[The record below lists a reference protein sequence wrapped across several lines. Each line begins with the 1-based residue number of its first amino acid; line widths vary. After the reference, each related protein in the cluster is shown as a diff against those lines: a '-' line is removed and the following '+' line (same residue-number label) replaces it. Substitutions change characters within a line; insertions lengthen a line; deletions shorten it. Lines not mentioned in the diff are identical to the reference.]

1 MLRLLIGLLLMS
13 FISLQSA
20 SWQEPL
26 RVSIEFVDLPKKII
40 RFPAHDL
47 QVGEFGFVVTKL
59 SDYEIVNSEVVII
72 AVENGVAT
80 AKFKAFESMK
90 QSHLP
95 TPRMV
100 ARKGDLVYFRQFNN
114 QAFLIAPNDEI
125 YEQIRATNTDINF
138 ISSDLLVTFLN
149 GFDPKIANLRKACNV
164 YSVGVIYIVTTNTLN
179 ILSCES
185 FEILEKRELDTSRVT
200 KTSTPFF
207 SRVEGIDAGTLGK
220 LFSGSQSK
228 NYFAYYDALVKKEK
242 RKEVRIKKQEERID
256 SREIKREIKQEAI
269 KEPKKANQG
278 AENAPTSKE
287 SNAFK
292 EAPKLSPK
300 EERRLSKEE
309 KKKAKAEQRAR
320 EFEQRAKEQQERDK
334 KELEER
340 RKALEMDRGDKKEE
354 RIQPKENEREI
365 KQEAIKEPSDGN
377 NATPKDTE
385 NTPILKESA
394 IKKEAPKPNS
404 KEEKRRLK
412 EERKKAKAEQ
422 RAREFE
428 QRAKEQQER
437 DKKELEERRK
447 ALEMDR
453 GDKKEERIQPKENER
468 EIKQEA
474 IKEPS
479 DGNNATP
486 KDTENTPILK
496 ESAIKKEAPKPNSK
510 EEKRRLKEERKKAK
524 AEQRAREFE
533 QRAREHQERDEKEL
547 EERRKALEM
556 NKK

>member
-1 MLRLLIGLLLMS
+1 MLRLLIGLFLMS

-80 AKFKAFESMK
+80 AKFRAFESMK
-90 QSHLP
+90 QTHLP

-185 FEILEKRELDTSRVT
+185 FEILEKRELDTSGVT

-207 SRVEGIDAGTLGK
+207 SRVEGIDTGTLGK
-220 LFSGSQSK
+220 LFSGNQSK
-228 NYFAYYDALVKKEK
+228 NYFAYYDTLVKKEK
-242 RKEVRIKKQEERID
+242 RKEVRIKKQEGRID
-256 SREIKREIKQEAI
+256 AREIKREIKQETI

-278 AENAPTSKE
+278 TENAPTLEEKNYQKAE
-287 SNAFK
+287 H
-292 EAPKLSPK
+292 KLDVK
-300 EERRLSKEE
+300 EERRRLRDERKKAKATKKAMEFEEREKEHDERDEKETEERRKALEMDKGDKEERVQPKENEQEIKQEAIKEPGNENNATQQGENKNAPKENKASKEENKPNSKEEKRRLKEE
-309 KKKAKAEQRAR
+309 KKKAKATQRAR
-320 EFEQRAKEQQERDK
+320 EFEQRAKEQQERD
-334 KELEER
+334 
-340 RKALEMDRGDKKEE
+340 
-354 RIQPKENEREI
+354 
-365 KQEAIKEPSDGN
+365 
-377 NATPKDTE
+377 
-385 NTPILKESA
+385 
-394 IKKEAPKPNS
+394 
-404 KEEKRRLK
+404 
-412 EERKKAKAEQ
+412 
-422 RAREFE
+422 
-428 QRAKEQQER
+428 
-437 DKKELEERRK
+437 
-447 ALEMDR
+447 
-453 GDKKEERIQPKENER
+453 
-468 EIKQEA
+468 
-474 IKEPS
+474 
-479 DGNNATP
+479 
-486 KDTENTPILK
+486 
-496 ESAIKKEAPKPNSK
+496 
-510 EEKRRLKEERKKAK
+510 
-524 AEQRAREFE
+524 
-533 QRAREHQERDEKEL
+533 EKEL
-547 EERRKALEM
+547 EERKKALEM

>member
-72 AVENGVAT
+72 AIENGVAT
-80 AKFKAFESMK
+80 AKFRAFESMK

-114 QAFLIAPNDEI
+114 QAFLIAPNDEL

-185 FEILEKRELDTSRVT
+185 FEILEKRELDTSGVT

-242 RKEVRIKKQEERID
+242 RKEVRIKKQEEKVD
-256 SREIKREIKQEAI
+256 AREIKREIKQEAI

-278 AENAPTSKE
+278 TENAPTLEEKNYQKAERKLDATGERRRLRDERKKAKATKKAMEFEEKE
-287 SNAFK
+287 KAHDERDERETEGRRK
-292 EAPKLSPK
+292 ALEMDKGDKK
-300 EERRLSKEE
+300 EERVKPKENEQEIKQEAIKEPSNENNATQQGENKPNSKEEKRRLKEE

-320 EFEQRAKEQQERDK
+320 EFEQRAKE
-334 KELEER
+334 
-340 RKALEMDRGDKKEE
+340 
-354 RIQPKENEREI
+354 
-365 KQEAIKEPSDGN
+365 
-377 NATPKDTE
+377 
-385 NTPILKESA
+385 
-394 IKKEAPKPNS
+394 
-404 KEEKRRLK
+404 
-412 EERKKAKAEQ
+412 
-422 RAREFE
+422 
-428 QRAKEQQER
+428 
-437 DKKELEERRK
+437 
-447 ALEMDR
+447 
-453 GDKKEERIQPKENER
+453 
-468 EIKQEA
+468 
-474 IKEPS
+474 
-479 DGNNATP
+479 
-486 KDTENTPILK
+486 
-496 ESAIKKEAPKPNSK
+496 
-510 EEKRRLKEERKKAK
+510 
-524 AEQRAREFE
+524 
-533 QRAREHQERDEKEL
+533 HQERDEKEL
-547 EERRKALEM
+547 EERRKALEAG
-556 NKK
+556 KK

>member
-80 AKFKAFESMK
+80 AKFRAFESMK
-90 QSHLP
+90 QSYLP

-185 FEILEKRELDTSRVT
+185 FEILEKRELDTSGVT

-242 RKEVRIKKQEERID
+242 RKEVRIKKREEKID

-278 AENAPTSKE
+278 TENAPTLEEKNYQKAE
-287 SNAFK
+287 RRLDA
-292 EAPKLSPK
+292 K
-300 EERRLSKEE
+300 EERHYLRDERKKAKATKKAMELEEREKEHDERDERETEGRRKALEMDKSDKKEERVKPKENEQEIKQEAIKEPGNENNATQQGEKQNVPKENKASKEENKPNSKEEKRRLKEE

-320 EFEQRAKEQQERDK
+320 EFEQRAKE
-334 KELEER
+334 
-340 RKALEMDRGDKKEE
+340 
-354 RIQPKENEREI
+354 
-365 KQEAIKEPSDGN
+365 
-377 NATPKDTE
+377 
-385 NTPILKESA
+385 
-394 IKKEAPKPNS
+394 
-404 KEEKRRLK
+404 
-412 EERKKAKAEQ
+412 
-422 RAREFE
+422 
-428 QRAKEQQER
+428 
-437 DKKELEERRK
+437 
-447 ALEMDR
+447 
-453 GDKKEERIQPKENER
+453 
-468 EIKQEA
+468 
-474 IKEPS
+474 
-479 DGNNATP
+479 
-486 KDTENTPILK
+486 
-496 ESAIKKEAPKPNSK
+496 
-510 EEKRRLKEERKKAK
+510 
-524 AEQRAREFE
+524 
-533 QRAREHQERDEKEL
+533 HQERDEKEL
-547 EERRKALEM
+547 EERRKALEAG
-556 NKK
+556 KK

>member
-1 MLRLLIGLLLMS
+1 MLRLLVGLLLMS

-47 QVGEFGFVVTKL
+47 KVGEFGFVVTKL

-90 QSHLP
+90 QSYLP

-100 ARKGDLVYFRQFNN
+100 AKKGDLVYFRQFNN
-114 QAFLIAPNDEI
+114 QAFLIAPNDEL

-185 FEILEKRELDTSRVT
+185 FEILEKRELDTSGVT

-242 RKEVRIKKQEERID
+242 RKEVRIEKKEVRID

-269 KEPKKANQG
+269 KEPKRANQG
-278 AENAPTSKE
+278 TENAPTLEEKNYQKAE
-287 SNAFK
+287 R
-292 EAPKLSPK
+292 KLDSK
-300 EERRLSKEE
+300 EERRYLRDERK
-309 KKKAKAEQRAR
+309 KTKATKKAMEIEER
-320 EFEQRAKEQQERDK
+320 EKEHDERDE
-334 KELEER
+334 KETEGR
-340 RKALEMDRGDKKEE
+340 RKALEMDKGNEKVNA
-354 RIQPKENEREI
+354 KENEREI
-365 KQEAIKEPSDGN
+365 NQESANKPSSEN

-385 NTPILKESA
+385 NTSVLKESA
-394 IKKEAPKPNS
+394 AKKEAPKPSS

-412 EERKKAKAEQ
+412 EEK
-422 RAREFE
+422 
-428 QRAKEQQER
+428 
-437 DKKELEERRK
+437 
-447 ALEMDR
+447 
-453 GDKKEERIQPKENER
+453 
-468 EIKQEA
+468 
-474 IKEPS
+474 
-479 DGNNATP
+479 
-486 KDTENTPILK
+486 
-496 ESAIKKEAPKPNSK
+496 
-510 EEKRRLKEERKKAK
+510 KKAK

>member
-80 AKFKAFESMK
+80 AKFRAFESMK

-114 QAFLIAPNDEI
+114 QAFLIAPNDEL

-185 FEILEKRELDTSRVT
+185 FEILEKRELDTSGVT

-242 RKEVRIKKQEERID
+242 RKEVRIKKKEEKID
-256 SREIKREIKQEAI
+256 SRETKREIKQEAI
-269 KEPKKANQG
+269 KEPKKANQDT
-278 AENAPTSKE
+278 ENAPTLEEKNYQKAE
-287 SNAFK
+287 R
-292 EAPKLSPK
+292 KLDVK
-300 EERRLSKEE
+300 EERRYLRDKRKKAKATKKAMEFEEREKAHDERDERETEGRRKALEMDKGDKKEERVKPKENEREIKQEAIKEPSNENNATQQGENKNAPKENKASKEEKKPNSREEKRRLKEE

-320 EFEQRAKEQQERDK
+320 EFEQRAKE
-334 KELEER
+334 
-340 RKALEMDRGDKKEE
+340 
-354 RIQPKENEREI
+354 
-365 KQEAIKEPSDGN
+365 
-377 NATPKDTE
+377 
-385 NTPILKESA
+385 
-394 IKKEAPKPNS
+394 
-404 KEEKRRLK
+404 
-412 EERKKAKAEQ
+412 
-422 RAREFE
+422 
-428 QRAKEQQER
+428 
-437 DKKELEERRK
+437 
-447 ALEMDR
+447 
-453 GDKKEERIQPKENER
+453 
-468 EIKQEA
+468 
-474 IKEPS
+474 
-479 DGNNATP
+479 
-486 KDTENTPILK
+486 
-496 ESAIKKEAPKPNSK
+496 
-510 EEKRRLKEERKKAK
+510 
-524 AEQRAREFE
+524 
-533 QRAREHQERDEKEL
+533 HQERDEKEL
-547 EERRKALEM
+547 EERRKALEAG
-556 NKK
+556 KK

>member
-80 AKFKAFESMK
+80 AKFRAFESMK
-90 QSHLP
+90 QRHLP

-114 QAFLIAPNDEI
+114 QAFLIAPNDEL

-185 FEILEKRELDTSRVT
+185 FEILEKRELDTSGVT

-242 RKEVRIKKQEERID
+242 RKEVKIKKREEKID

-278 AENAPTSKE
+278 AENAPTLEEKNYQKAE
-287 SNAFK
+287 R
-292 EAPKLSPK
+292 KLDAK
-300 EERRLSKEE
+300 EERRYLRDERKKAKAEQRAREFEQRAKEHQERDEKELEERRKALEMDKGDKKEERVKPKENEQEIKQEAIKEPSHENNATQQGENKNAPKENNASKEEKKPNSKEEKRRLKEE

-320 EFEQRAKEQQERDK
+320 EFEQRAKE
-334 KELEER
+334 
-340 RKALEMDRGDKKEE
+340 
-354 RIQPKENEREI
+354 
-365 KQEAIKEPSDGN
+365 
-377 NATPKDTE
+377 
-385 NTPILKESA
+385 
-394 IKKEAPKPNS
+394 
-404 KEEKRRLK
+404 
-412 EERKKAKAEQ
+412 
-422 RAREFE
+422 
-428 QRAKEQQER
+428 
-437 DKKELEERRK
+437 
-447 ALEMDR
+447 
-453 GDKKEERIQPKENER
+453 
-468 EIKQEA
+468 
-474 IKEPS
+474 
-479 DGNNATP
+479 
-486 KDTENTPILK
+486 
-496 ESAIKKEAPKPNSK
+496 
-510 EEKRRLKEERKKAK
+510 
-524 AEQRAREFE
+524 
-533 QRAREHQERDEKEL
+533 HQERDEKEL
-547 EERRKALEM
+547 EERRKALEAG
-556 NKK
+556 KK

>member
-80 AKFKAFESMK
+80 AKFRAFESMK
-90 QSHLP
+90 QTHLP

-185 FEILEKRELDTSRVT
+185 FEILEKRELDTSGVT

-242 RKEVRIKKQEERID
+242 RKEVRIKKREEKVD
-256 SREIKREIKQEAI
+256 AREIKQEIKQEAI
-269 KEPKKANQG
+269 KEPGNENNATQQG
-278 AENAPTSKE
+278 ENKPNSKE
-287 SNAFK
+287 EK
-292 EAPKLSPK
+292 
-300 EERRLSKEE
+300 RRLKEE

-320 EFEQRAKEQQERDK
+320 EFEQRAKE
-334 KELEER
+334 
-340 RKALEMDRGDKKEE
+340 
-354 RIQPKENEREI
+354 
-365 KQEAIKEPSDGN
+365 
-377 NATPKDTE
+377 
-385 NTPILKESA
+385 
-394 IKKEAPKPNS
+394 
-404 KEEKRRLK
+404 
-412 EERKKAKAEQ
+412 
-422 RAREFE
+422 
-428 QRAKEQQER
+428 
-437 DKKELEERRK
+437 
-447 ALEMDR
+447 
-453 GDKKEERIQPKENER
+453 
-468 EIKQEA
+468 
-474 IKEPS
+474 
-479 DGNNATP
+479 
-486 KDTENTPILK
+486 
-496 ESAIKKEAPKPNSK
+496 
-510 EEKRRLKEERKKAK
+510 
-524 AEQRAREFE
+524 
-533 QRAREHQERDEKEL
+533 HQERDEKEL
-547 EERRKALEM
+547 EERRKALEAG
-556 NKK
+556 KK

>member
-47 QVGEFGFVVTKL
+47 KVGEFGFVVTKL

-114 QAFLIAPNDEI
+114 QAFLIAPNDEL

-185 FEILEKRELDTSRVT
+185 FEILEKRELDTSGVT

-242 RKEVRIKKQEERID
+242 RKEVRIEKKEERID
-256 SREIKREIKQEAI
+256 ARENKREIKQEAI

-278 AENAPTSKE
+278 TENAPTLEEKNYQKAE
-287 SNAFK
+287 R
-292 EAPKLSPK
+292 KLDTK
-300 EERRLSKEE
+300 EERRRSRDERK
-309 KKKAKAEQRAR
+309 KTKATKKAM
-320 EFEQRAKEQQERDK
+320 EFEEREKEHDERDE

-340 RKALEMDRGDKKEE
+340 RKALEMDKGNEKVNA
-354 RIQPKENEREI
+354 KENDQEI
-365 KQEAIKEPSDGN
+365 NQESANEPSSEN
-377 NATPKDTE
+377 NATLKDTE
-385 NTPILKESA
+385 NTSVLKENA
-394 IKKEAPKPNS
+394 AKKEAPKPNS

-412 EERKKAKAEQ
+412 EEK
-422 RAREFE
+422 
-428 QRAKEQQER
+428 
-437 DKKELEERRK
+437 
-447 ALEMDR
+447 
-453 GDKKEERIQPKENER
+453 
-468 EIKQEA
+468 
-474 IKEPS
+474 
-479 DGNNATP
+479 
-486 KDTENTPILK
+486 
-496 ESAIKKEAPKPNSK
+496 
-510 EEKRRLKEERKKAK
+510 KKAK

>member
-80 AKFKAFESMK
+80 AKFRAFESMK
-90 QSHLP
+90 QRHLP

-185 FEILEKRELDTSRVT
+185 FEILEKRELDTSGVT

-242 RKEVRIKKQEERID
+242 RKEVRIKKQEEKID

-269 KEPKKANQG
+269 KEPSNGNNATQQG
-278 AENAPTSKE
+278 ENKNAPKE
-287 SNAFK
+287 NKA
-292 EAPKLSPK
+292 
-300 EERRLSKEE
+300 SKEE
-309 KKKAKAEQRAR
+309 K
-320 EFEQRAKEQQERDK
+320 
-334 KELEER
+334 
-340 RKALEMDRGDKKEE
+340 
-354 RIQPKENEREI
+354 
-365 KQEAIKEPSDGN
+365 
-377 NATPKDTE
+377 
-385 NTPILKESA
+385 
-394 IKKEAPKPNS
+394 KPNS

-412 EERKKAKAEQ
+412 EEK
-422 RAREFE
+422 
-428 QRAKEQQER
+428 
-437 DKKELEERRK
+437 
-447 ALEMDR
+447 
-453 GDKKEERIQPKENER
+453 
-468 EIKQEA
+468 
-474 IKEPS
+474 
-479 DGNNATP
+479 
-486 KDTENTPILK
+486 
-496 ESAIKKEAPKPNSK
+496 
-510 EEKRRLKEERKKAK
+510 KKAK

-547 EERRKALEM
+547 EERRKALEAG
-556 NKK
+556 KK

>member
-47 QVGEFGFVVTKL
+47 KVGEFGFVVTKL

-90 QSHLP
+90 QIHLP

-114 QAFLIAPNDEI
+114 QAFLIAPNDEL

-185 FEILEKRELDTSRVT
+185 FEILEKRELDTSGVT

-242 RKEVRIKKQEERID
+242 RKEVRIKKREEKID

-278 AENAPTSKE
+278 TENAPTLEEKNYQKAE
-287 SNAFK
+287 R
-292 EAPKLSPK
+292 KLDAK
-300 EERRLSKEE
+300 EERRYLRDER
-309 KKKAKAEQRAR
+309 KKAKATKKAMGFEER
-320 EFEQRAKEQQERDK
+320 EKEHDERD
-334 KELEER
+334 EQETEGR
-340 RKALEMDRGDKKEE
+340 RKALEMDKGNEKVNT
-354 RIQPKENEREI
+354 KENEREI
-365 KQEAIKEPSDGN
+365 KQKAIKEPSHEN

-394 IKKEAPKPNS
+394 IKKEASKPSS

-412 EERKKAKAEQ
+412 EEKKKAKAEQ

-428 QRAKEQQER
+428 QRAKE
-437 DKKELEERRK
+437 
-447 ALEMDR
+447 
-453 GDKKEERIQPKENER
+453 
-468 EIKQEA
+468 
-474 IKEPS
+474 
-479 DGNNATP
+479 
-486 KDTENTPILK
+486 
-496 ESAIKKEAPKPNSK
+496 
-510 EEKRRLKEERKKAK
+510 
-524 AEQRAREFE
+524 
-533 QRAREHQERDEKEL
+533 HQERDEKEL
-547 EERRKALEM
+547 EERRKALEAG
-556 NKK
+556 KK

>member
-1 MLRLLIGLLLMS
+1 MFKRNFMLRLLIGLLLMS

-47 QVGEFGFVVTKL
+47 KVGEFGFVVTKL

-100 ARKGDLVYFRQFNN
+100 AKKGDLVYFRQFNN
-114 QAFLIAPNDEI
+114 QAFLIAPNDEL

-185 FEILEKRELDTSRVT
+185 FEILEKRELDTSGVT

-220 LFSGSQSK
+220 LFSGNQSK
-228 NYFAYYDALVKKEK
+228 NYFAYYDTLVKKEK
-242 RKEVRIKKQEERID
+242 RKEVRIEKKEERID
-256 SREIKREIKQEAI
+256 ARENKRETKQEAI

-278 AENAPTSKE
+278 AENAPTLEEKNYQKAERKLDAKEERRRSRDERKKTKATKKAMEFEEREKEHDERDEKETEERRKALEMDKGNEKVNARENDQEIKQESANEPSSENNTTPKDTENTSVLKE
-287 SNAFK
+287 SAAKK
-292 EAPKLSPK
+292 EAPKPSSK
-300 EERRLSKEE
+300 EEKRRLKEE
-309 KKKAKAEQRAR
+309 KKKAKAEQRA
-320 EFEQRAKEQQERDK
+320 K
-334 KELEER
+334 
-340 RKALEMDRGDKKEE
+340 
-354 RIQPKENEREI
+354 
-365 KQEAIKEPSDGN
+365 
-377 NATPKDTE
+377 
-385 NTPILKESA
+385 
-394 IKKEAPKPNS
+394 
-404 KEEKRRLK
+404 
-412 EERKKAKAEQ
+412 
-422 RAREFE
+422 
-428 QRAKEQQER
+428 
-437 DKKELEERRK
+437 
-447 ALEMDR
+447 
-453 GDKKEERIQPKENER
+453 
-468 EIKQEA
+468 
-474 IKEPS
+474 
-479 DGNNATP
+479 
-486 KDTENTPILK
+486 
-496 ESAIKKEAPKPNSK
+496 
-510 EEKRRLKEERKKAK
+510 
-524 AEQRAREFE
+524 EFE

>member
-80 AKFKAFESMK
+80 AKFRAFESMK

-114 QAFLIAPNDEI
+114 QAFLIAPNDEL

-185 FEILEKRELDTSRVT
+185 FEILEKRELDTSGVT

-242 RKEVRIKKQEERID
+242 RKEVRIEKKEVRID
-256 SREIKREIKQEAI
+256 VRENKREIKQEAI

-278 AENAPTSKE
+278 TENAPTLEEKNYQKAE
-287 SNAFK
+287 R
-292 EAPKLSPK
+292 KLDAK
-300 EERRLSKEE
+300 EERRYLRDERKKAKATKKAMEFEEREKEHDERDEKETEGRRKALEMDKSDKKEERVKPKENEQEIKQEAIKEPSNENNATQQGEKQNAPKENNASKEENKPNSKEEKRRLKEE

-320 EFEQRAKEQQERDK
+320 EFEQRAKE
-334 KELEER
+334 
-340 RKALEMDRGDKKEE
+340 
-354 RIQPKENEREI
+354 
-365 KQEAIKEPSDGN
+365 
-377 NATPKDTE
+377 
-385 NTPILKESA
+385 
-394 IKKEAPKPNS
+394 
-404 KEEKRRLK
+404 
-412 EERKKAKAEQ
+412 
-422 RAREFE
+422 
-428 QRAKEQQER
+428 
-437 DKKELEERRK
+437 
-447 ALEMDR
+447 
-453 GDKKEERIQPKENER
+453 
-468 EIKQEA
+468 
-474 IKEPS
+474 
-479 DGNNATP
+479 
-486 KDTENTPILK
+486 
-496 ESAIKKEAPKPNSK
+496 
-510 EEKRRLKEERKKAK
+510 
-524 AEQRAREFE
+524 
-533 QRAREHQERDEKEL
+533 HQERDEKEL
-547 EERRKALEM
+547 EERRKALEAG
-556 NKK
+556 KK

>member
-114 QAFLIAPNDEI
+114 QAFLIAPNDEL
-125 YEQIRATNTDINF
+125 YEQIRATNTDITF

-185 FEILEKRELDTSRVT
+185 FEILEKRELDTSGVT

-278 AENAPTSKE
+278 TENAPTLEEKNYQKAE
-287 SNAFK
+287 R
-292 EAPKLSPK
+292 KLDAK
-300 EERRLSKEE
+300 EERRYLRDER
-309 KKKAKAEQRAR
+309 KKAKATKKAM
-320 EFEQRAKEQQERDK
+320 EFEEREKEHDERDE
-334 KELEER
+334 KETEER
-340 RKALEMDRGDKKEE
+340 RKALEMDKGNEKVNA
-354 RIQPKENEREI
+354 KENEQEI
-365 KQEAIKEPSDGN
+365 KQEAIKEPSHEN
-377 NATPKDTE
+377 NATQQGMKE
-385 NTPILKESA
+385 NQESKNAPISKENA
-394 IKKEAPKPNS
+394 VKKEAPKPNS

-412 EERKKAKAEQ
+412 EEK
-422 RAREFE
+422 
-428 QRAKEQQER
+428 
-437 DKKELEERRK
+437 
-447 ALEMDR
+447 
-453 GDKKEERIQPKENER
+453 
-468 EIKQEA
+468 
-474 IKEPS
+474 
-479 DGNNATP
+479 
-486 KDTENTPILK
+486 
-496 ESAIKKEAPKPNSK
+496 
-510 EEKRRLKEERKKAK
+510 KKAK

>member
-80 AKFKAFESMK
+80 AKFRAFESMK

-185 FEILEKRELDTSRVT
+185 FEILEKRELDTSGVT

-242 RKEVRIKKQEERID
+242 RKEVRIKKQEEKVD
-256 SREIKREIKQEAI
+256 AREIKREIKQEAI

-278 AENAPTSKE
+278 TENAPTLEEKNYQKAE
-287 SNAFK
+287 R
-292 EAPKLSPK
+292 KLDAT
-300 EERRLSKEE
+300 EERRRLRDERKKANATKKAMEFEE
-309 KKKAKAEQRAR
+309 KEKAHD
-320 EFEQRAKEQQERDK
+320 ERD
-334 KELEER
+334 EQETEGR
-340 RKALEMDRGDKKEE
+340 RKALEMDKGNEKVNA
-354 RIQPKENEREI
+354 KENE
-365 KQEAIKEPSDGN
+365 QEAIKEPSNGN
-377 NATPKDTE
+377 NATQQGEKQNASKE
-385 NTPILKESA
+385 NNASKEE
-394 IKKEAPKPNS
+394 KKPNS

-412 EERKKAKAEQ
+412 EEK
-422 RAREFE
+422 
-428 QRAKEQQER
+428 
-437 DKKELEERRK
+437 
-447 ALEMDR
+447 
-453 GDKKEERIQPKENER
+453 
-468 EIKQEA
+468 
-474 IKEPS
+474 
-479 DGNNATP
+479 
-486 KDTENTPILK
+486 
-496 ESAIKKEAPKPNSK
+496 
-510 EEKRRLKEERKKAK
+510 KKAK

-547 EERRKALEM
+547 EERRKALEAG
-556 NKK
+556 KK

>member
-80 AKFKAFESMK
+80 AKFRAFESMK

-114 QAFLIAPNDEI
+114 QAFLIAPNDEL

-185 FEILEKRELDTSRVT
+185 FEILEKRELDTSGVT

-278 AENAPTSKE
+278 TENAPTLEEKNYQKAE
-287 SNAFK
+287 R
-292 EAPKLSPK
+292 KLDAK
-300 EERRLSKEE
+300 EERRYLRDER
-309 KKKAKAEQRAR
+309 KKAKATKKAMKFEER
-320 EFEQRAKEQQERDK
+320 EKEHDERD
-334 KELEER
+334 ERETEGR
-340 RKALEMDRGDKKEE
+340 RKALEMDKSDKKEE
-354 RIQPKENEREI
+354 RVKPKENEQEI
-365 KQEAIKEPSDGN
+365 KQEAIKEPDNGN
-377 NATPKDTE
+377 NATQQGEKQNAPKE
-385 NTPILKESA
+385 NNASKEE
-394 IKKEAPKPNS
+394 KKPNS

-412 EERKKAKAEQ
+412 EEK
-422 RAREFE
+422 
-428 QRAKEQQER
+428 
-437 DKKELEERRK
+437 
-447 ALEMDR
+447 
-453 GDKKEERIQPKENER
+453 
-468 EIKQEA
+468 
-474 IKEPS
+474 
-479 DGNNATP
+479 
-486 KDTENTPILK
+486 
-496 ESAIKKEAPKPNSK
+496 
-510 EEKRRLKEERKKAK
+510 KKAK

-547 EERRKALEM
+547 EERRKALEAG
-556 NKK
+556 KK

>member
-80 AKFKAFESMK
+80 AKFRAFESMK

-114 QAFLIAPNDEI
+114 QAFLIAPNDEL
-125 YEQIRATNTDINF
+125 YEQIRATNTDITF

-185 FEILEKRELDTSRVT
+185 FEILEKRELDTSGVT

-242 RKEVRIKKQEERID
+242 RKEVRIKKREGKID

-278 AENAPTSKE
+278 TENAPTLEEKNYQKAE
-287 SNAFK
+287 R
-292 EAPKLSPK
+292 KLDSK
-300 EERRLSKEE
+300 EERHYLRDER
-309 KKKAKAEQRAR
+309 KKAKAT
-320 EFEQRAKEQQERDK
+320 K
-334 KELEER
+334 KAMELEEREKEHDERDERETEGR
-340 RKALEMDRGDKKEE
+340 RKALEMDKGNEKVNA
-354 RIQPKENEREI
+354 KENEQEI
-365 KQEAIKEPSDGN
+365 KQEAIKEPDNEN

-394 IKKEAPKPNS
+394 IKKEASKPSS

-412 EERKKAKAEQ
+412 EEK
-422 RAREFE
+422 
-428 QRAKEQQER
+428 
-437 DKKELEERRK
+437 
-447 ALEMDR
+447 
-453 GDKKEERIQPKENER
+453 
-468 EIKQEA
+468 
-474 IKEPS
+474 
-479 DGNNATP
+479 
-486 KDTENTPILK
+486 
-496 ESAIKKEAPKPNSK
+496 
-510 EEKRRLKEERKKAK
+510 KKAK

-547 EERRKALEM
+547 EERRKALEAG
-556 NKK
+556 KK

>member
-80 AKFKAFESMK
+80 AKFRAFESMK

-114 QAFLIAPNDEI
+114 QAFLIAPNDEL

-185 FEILEKRELDTSRVT
+185 FEILEKRELDTSGVT

-242 RKEVRIKKQEERID
+242 RKEVRIKKKEEKVD

-278 AENAPTSKE
+278 TENAPTLEEKNYQKAE
-287 SNAFK
+287 R
-292 EAPKLSPK
+292 KLDVK
-300 EERRLSKEE
+300 EERRYLRDERKKAKATKKAMELEEREKEHDERDEQETEGRRKALEMDKSDKKEERVKPKENEREIKQEAIKEPSNGNNATQQGEKQNAPKENNASKEEKKPNSKEEKRRLKEE

-320 EFEQRAKEQQERDK
+320 EFEQRAKE
-334 KELEER
+334 
-340 RKALEMDRGDKKEE
+340 
-354 RIQPKENEREI
+354 
-365 KQEAIKEPSDGN
+365 
-377 NATPKDTE
+377 
-385 NTPILKESA
+385 
-394 IKKEAPKPNS
+394 
-404 KEEKRRLK
+404 
-412 EERKKAKAEQ
+412 
-422 RAREFE
+422 
-428 QRAKEQQER
+428 
-437 DKKELEERRK
+437 
-447 ALEMDR
+447 
-453 GDKKEERIQPKENER
+453 
-468 EIKQEA
+468 
-474 IKEPS
+474 
-479 DGNNATP
+479 
-486 KDTENTPILK
+486 
-496 ESAIKKEAPKPNSK
+496 
-510 EEKRRLKEERKKAK
+510 
-524 AEQRAREFE
+524 
-533 QRAREHQERDEKEL
+533 HQERDEKEL
-547 EERRKALEM
+547 EERRKALEAG
-556 NKK
+556 KK

>member
-1 MLRLLIGLLLMS
+1 MFKRNFMLRLLIGLLLMS

-47 QVGEFGFVVTKL
+47 KVGEFGFVVTKL

-100 ARKGDLVYFRQFNN
+100 AKKGDLVYFRQFNN
-114 QAFLIAPNDEI
+114 QAFLIAPNDEL

-185 FEILEKRELDTSRVT
+185 FEVLEKRELDTSGVT

-242 RKEVRIKKQEERID
+242 RKEVRIEKKEERID
-256 SREIKREIKQEAI
+256 ARENKREIKQEAI

-278 AENAPTSKE
+278 TENAPTLEEKNYQKAE
-287 SNAFK
+287 R
-292 EAPKLSPK
+292 KLDTK
-300 EERRLSKEE
+300 EERRRSRDERK
-309 KKKAKAEQRAR
+309 KTKATKKAM
-320 EFEQRAKEQQERDK
+320 EFEEREKEHDERDE
-334 KELEER
+334 KETEER
-340 RKALEMDRGDKKEE
+340 RKALGMDKGNEKVNAR
-354 RIQPKENEREI
+354 ENEREI
-365 KQEAIKEPSDGN
+365 NQESANEPSSEN

-385 NTPILKESA
+385 NASVLKESA
-394 IKKEAPKPNS
+394 AKKEASKPSS

-412 EERKKAKAEQ
+412 EEK
-422 RAREFE
+422 
-428 QRAKEQQER
+428 
-437 DKKELEERRK
+437 
-447 ALEMDR
+447 
-453 GDKKEERIQPKENER
+453 
-468 EIKQEA
+468 
-474 IKEPS
+474 
-479 DGNNATP
+479 
-486 KDTENTPILK
+486 
-496 ESAIKKEAPKPNSK
+496 
-510 EEKRRLKEERKKAK
+510 KKAK

>member
-47 QVGEFGFVVTKL
+47 KVGEFGFVVTKL

-80 AKFKAFESMK
+80 AKFRAFESMK
-90 QSHLP
+90 QRHLP

-114 QAFLIAPNDEI
+114 QAFLIAPNDEL

-185 FEILEKRELDTSRVT
+185 FEILEKRELDTSGVT

-242 RKEVRIKKQEERID
+242 RKEVRIEKKEVRID

-278 AENAPTSKE
+278 TENAPTLEEKNYQKAE
-287 SNAFK
+287 R
-292 EAPKLSPK
+292 KLDAK
-300 EERRLSKEE
+300 EERRRSRDER
-309 KKKAKAEQRAR
+309 KKAKATKKAM
-320 EFEQRAKEQQERDK
+320 EFEEREKEHDERDE
-334 KELEER
+334 KETEER
-340 RKALEMDRGDKKEE
+340 RKALGMDKGNKKVNA
-354 RIQPKENEREI
+354 KENEQEI
-365 KQEAIKEPSDGN
+365 KQEAIKEPKKANQGAENAPKEN
-377 NATPKDTE
+377 NAS
-385 NTPILKESA
+385 KEE
-394 IKKEAPKPNS
+394 KKPNS

-412 EERKKAKAEQ
+412 EEK
-422 RAREFE
+422 
-428 QRAKEQQER
+428 
-437 DKKELEERRK
+437 
-447 ALEMDR
+447 
-453 GDKKEERIQPKENER
+453 
-468 EIKQEA
+468 
-474 IKEPS
+474 
-479 DGNNATP
+479 
-486 KDTENTPILK
+486 
-496 ESAIKKEAPKPNSK
+496 
-510 EEKRRLKEERKKAK
+510 KKAK

-547 EERRKALEM
+547 EERRKALEAG
-556 NKK
+556 KK

>member
-20 SWQEPL
+20 SWQESL

-100 ARKGDLVYFRQFNN
+100 AKKGDLVYFRQFNN

-185 FEILEKRELDTSRVT
+185 FEILEKRELDTSGVT

-242 RKEVRIKKQEERID
+242 RKEVRIEKKEVGID
-256 SREIKREIKQEAI
+256 ARENKREIKQEAI

-278 AENAPTSKE
+278 TENAPTLEEKNYQKAE
-287 SNAFK
+287 R
-292 EAPKLSPK
+292 KLDAK
-300 EERRLSKEE
+300 EERRRSRDERK
-309 KKKAKAEQRAR
+309 KTKATKKAM
-320 EFEQRAKEQQERDK
+320 
-334 KELEER
+334 ELEER
-340 RKALEMDRGDKKEE
+340 EKEHDERDEKETEGRRKALGMDKGNEKVNA
-354 RIQPKENEREI
+354 KENERET
-365 KQEAIKEPSDGN
+365 KQESANEPSSEN

-394 IKKEAPKPNS
+394 IKKEASKPSS

-412 EERKKAKAEQ
+412 EEKKKAKAEQ
-422 RAREFE
+422 RA
-428 QRAKEQQER
+428 K
-437 DKKELEERRK
+437 
-447 ALEMDR
+447 
-453 GDKKEERIQPKENER
+453 
-468 EIKQEA
+468 
-474 IKEPS
+474 
-479 DGNNATP
+479 
-486 KDTENTPILK
+486 
-496 ESAIKKEAPKPNSK
+496 
-510 EEKRRLKEERKKAK
+510 
-524 AEQRAREFE
+524 EFE

>member
-114 QAFLIAPNDEI
+114 QAFLIAPNDEL
-125 YEQIRATNTDINF
+125 YEQIRATNTDITF

-185 FEILEKRELDTSRVT
+185 FEILEKRELDTSGVT

-278 AENAPTSKE
+278 AENAPTLEEKNYQKAE
-287 SNAFK
+287 R
-292 EAPKLSPK
+292 KLDAK
-300 EERRLSKEE
+300 EERRYLRDER
-309 KKKAKAEQRAR
+309 KKAKATKKAM
-320 EFEQRAKEQQERDK
+320 EFEEREKEHDERDE
-334 KELEER
+334 KETEER
-340 RKALEMDRGDKKEE
+340 RKALEMDKGNEKVNA
-354 RIQPKENEREI
+354 KENEQEI
-365 KQEAIKEPSDGN
+365 KQESANEPSSEN
-377 NATPKDTE
+377 NATQQGETKNNESKNAPVF
-385 NTPILKESA
+385 KESA
-394 IKKEAPKPNS
+394 TKKEAS
-404 KEEKRRLK
+404 
-412 EERKKAKAEQ
+412 
-422 RAREFE
+422 
-428 QRAKEQQER
+428 
-437 DKKELEERRK
+437 
-447 ALEMDR
+447 
-453 GDKKEERIQPKENER
+453 
-468 EIKQEA
+468 
-474 IKEPS
+474 
-479 DGNNATP
+479 
-486 KDTENTPILK
+486 
-496 ESAIKKEAPKPNSK
+496 KPNSK

>member
-47 QVGEFGFVVTKL
+47 KVGEFGFVVTKL

-100 ARKGDLVYFRQFNN
+100 AKKGDLVYFRQFNN
-114 QAFLIAPNDEI
+114 QAFLIAPNDEL

-185 FEILEKRELDTSRVT
+185 FEILEKRELDTSGVT

-242 RKEVRIKKQEERID
+242 RKEVRIEKKEERID
-256 SREIKREIKQEAI
+256 ARENKREIKQEAI

-278 AENAPTSKE
+278 TENAPTLEEKNYQKAERKLDAKEERRRSRDERKKTKATKKAMEFEEREKEHDERDEKETEERRKALEMDKGNEKVNAKENEREIKQESANEPSSENNATPKDAENTSVLKE
-287 SNAFK
+287 SAAKK
-292 EAPKLSPK
+292 EAPKPSSK
-300 EERRLSKEE
+300 EEKRRLKEE
-309 KKKAKAEQRAR
+309 KKKAKAEQRA
-320 EFEQRAKEQQERDK
+320 K
-334 KELEER
+334 
-340 RKALEMDRGDKKEE
+340 
-354 RIQPKENEREI
+354 
-365 KQEAIKEPSDGN
+365 
-377 NATPKDTE
+377 
-385 NTPILKESA
+385 
-394 IKKEAPKPNS
+394 
-404 KEEKRRLK
+404 
-412 EERKKAKAEQ
+412 
-422 RAREFE
+422 
-428 QRAKEQQER
+428 
-437 DKKELEERRK
+437 
-447 ALEMDR
+447 
-453 GDKKEERIQPKENER
+453 
-468 EIKQEA
+468 
-474 IKEPS
+474 
-479 DGNNATP
+479 
-486 KDTENTPILK
+486 
-496 ESAIKKEAPKPNSK
+496 
-510 EEKRRLKEERKKAK
+510 
-524 AEQRAREFE
+524 EFE

>member
-47 QVGEFGFVVTKL
+47 KVGEFGFVVTKL

-100 ARKGDLVYFRQFNN
+100 AKKGDLVYFRQFNN
-114 QAFLIAPNDEI
+114 QAFLIAPNDEL

-185 FEILEKRELDTSRVT
+185 FEILEKRELDTSGVT

-242 RKEVRIKKQEERID
+242 RKEVRIEKKEERID
-256 SREIKREIKQEAI
+256 ARENKREIKQEAI

-278 AENAPTSKE
+278 TENAPTLEEKNYQKAE
-287 SNAFK
+287 R
-292 EAPKLSPK
+292 KLDTK
-300 EERRLSKEE
+300 EERRRSRDERKKTKATKKAMEFEEREKEHDERDEKETEERRKALEMDKGNEKVNAKENDQEIKQESANEPSSENNTTPKDTENASVLKESAAKKEASKPSSKEEKRRLKEE

-320 EFEQRAKEQQERDK
+320 EFEQRAREQ
-334 KELEER
+334 
-340 RKALEMDRGDKKEE
+340 
-354 RIQPKENEREI
+354 
-365 KQEAIKEPSDGN
+365 
-377 NATPKDTE
+377 
-385 NTPILKESA
+385 
-394 IKKEAPKPNS
+394 
-404 KEEKRRLK
+404 
-412 EERKKAKAEQ
+412 
-422 RAREFE
+422 
-428 QRAKEQQER
+428 
-437 DKKELEERRK
+437 
-447 ALEMDR
+447 
-453 GDKKEERIQPKENER
+453 
-468 EIKQEA
+468 
-474 IKEPS
+474 
-479 DGNNATP
+479 
-486 KDTENTPILK
+486 
-496 ESAIKKEAPKPNSK
+496 
-510 EEKRRLKEERKKAK
+510 
-524 AEQRAREFE
+524 
-533 QRAREHQERDEKEL
+533 QERDEKEL

>member
-80 AKFKAFESMK
+80 AKFRAFESMK
-90 QSHLP
+90 QRHLP

-185 FEILEKRELDTSRVT
+185 FEILEKRELDTSGVT

-242 RKEVRIKKQEERID
+242 RKEVRIEKREEKID

-278 AENAPTSKE
+278 TENAPTLEEKNYQKAE
-287 SNAFK
+287 R
-292 EAPKLSPK
+292 KLDAK
-300 EERRLSKEE
+300 EERRYLRDER
-309 KKKAKAEQRAR
+309 KKAKATKKAMGFEER
-320 EFEQRAKEQQERDK
+320 EKEHDERD
-334 KELEER
+334 ERETEGR
-340 RKALEMDRGDKKEE
+340 RKALEMDKGNEKVNA
-354 RIQPKENEREI
+354 KENEQEI
-365 KQEAIKEPSDGN
+365 KQEAIKEPSNGN
-377 NATPKDTE
+377 NATQQGEK
-385 NTPILKESA
+385 
-394 IKKEAPKPNS
+394 
-404 KEEKRRLK
+404 KRRLK
-412 EERKKAKAEQ
+412 EEK
-422 RAREFE
+422 
-428 QRAKEQQER
+428 
-437 DKKELEERRK
+437 
-447 ALEMDR
+447 
-453 GDKKEERIQPKENER
+453 
-468 EIKQEA
+468 
-474 IKEPS
+474 
-479 DGNNATP
+479 
-486 KDTENTPILK
+486 
-496 ESAIKKEAPKPNSK
+496 
-510 EEKRRLKEERKKAK
+510 KKAK

-547 EERRKALEM
+547 EERRKALEAG
-556 NKK
+556 KK

>member
-47 QVGEFGFVVTKL
+47 QVGEFGFVMSKL
-59 SDYEIVNSEVVII
+59 SDYEVINSEVVII

-114 QAFLIAPNDEI
+114 QAFLIAPNDEL

-185 FEILEKRELDTSRVT
+185 FEILEKRELDTSGVT

-242 RKEVRIKKQEERID
+242 RKEVRIE
-256 SREIKREIKQEAI
+256 
-269 KEPKKANQG
+269 
-278 AENAPTSKE
+278 
-287 SNAFK
+287 
-292 EAPKLSPK
+292 
-300 EERRLSKEE
+300 
-309 KKKAKAEQRAR
+309 
-320 EFEQRAKEQQERDK
+320 
-334 KELEER
+334 
-340 RKALEMDRGDKKEE
+340 KKEE
-354 RIQPKENEREI
+354 RIDARENKREI
-365 KQEAIKEPSDGN
+365 NQESANKPSSEN

-385 NTPILKESA
+385 NTSVLKESA
-394 IKKEAPKPNS
+394 AKKEAPKPNS

-412 EERKKAKAEQ
+412 EEK
-422 RAREFE
+422 
-428 QRAKEQQER
+428 
-437 DKKELEERRK
+437 
-447 ALEMDR
+447 
-453 GDKKEERIQPKENER
+453 
-468 EIKQEA
+468 
-474 IKEPS
+474 
-479 DGNNATP
+479 
-486 KDTENTPILK
+486 
-496 ESAIKKEAPKPNSK
+496 
-510 EEKRRLKEERKKAK
+510 KKAK

>member
-80 AKFKAFESMK
+80 AKFRAFESMK

-114 QAFLIAPNDEI
+114 QAFLIAPNDEL

-185 FEILEKRELDTSRVT
+185 FEILEKRELDTSGVT

-242 RKEVRIKKQEERID
+242 RKEVRIKKKEEKVD
-256 SREIKREIKQEAI
+256 AREIKREIKQEAI

-278 AENAPTSKE
+278 TENAPTLEEKNYQKAE
-287 SNAFK
+287 R
-292 EAPKLSPK
+292 KLDVK
-300 EERRLSKEE
+300 EERRYLRDERKKAKATKKAMEFEEREKAHDERDERETEGRRKALEMDKGNEKVNAKENEREIKQEAIKEPSNENNATQQGENKNALKEEKKPNSREEKRRLKEE

-320 EFEQRAKEQQERDK
+320 EFEQRAKE
-334 KELEER
+334 
-340 RKALEMDRGDKKEE
+340 
-354 RIQPKENEREI
+354 
-365 KQEAIKEPSDGN
+365 
-377 NATPKDTE
+377 
-385 NTPILKESA
+385 
-394 IKKEAPKPNS
+394 
-404 KEEKRRLK
+404 
-412 EERKKAKAEQ
+412 
-422 RAREFE
+422 
-428 QRAKEQQER
+428 
-437 DKKELEERRK
+437 
-447 ALEMDR
+447 
-453 GDKKEERIQPKENER
+453 
-468 EIKQEA
+468 
-474 IKEPS
+474 
-479 DGNNATP
+479 
-486 KDTENTPILK
+486 
-496 ESAIKKEAPKPNSK
+496 
-510 EEKRRLKEERKKAK
+510 
-524 AEQRAREFE
+524 
-533 QRAREHQERDEKEL
+533 HQERDEKEL
-547 EERRKALEM
+547 EERRKALEAG
-556 NKK
+556 KK

>member
-59 SDYEIVNSEVVII
+59 SDYEIVNSEVVVI

-80 AKFKAFESMK
+80 AKFRAFESMK

-114 QAFLIAPNDEI
+114 QAFLIAPNDEL

-185 FEILEKRELDTSRVT
+185 FEILEKRELDTSGVT

-278 AENAPTSKE
+278 TENAPTLEEKNYQKAE
-287 SNAFK
+287 R
-292 EAPKLSPK
+292 KLDVK
-300 EERRLSKEE
+300 EERRYLRDERKKAKATKKAMEFEEKEKAHDERDEQETEGRRKALEMDKSDKKEERVKPKENEQEIKQEAIKEPSNGNNATQQGENKPNSKEEKRRLKEE

-320 EFEQRAKEQQERDK
+320 EFEQRAKE
-334 KELEER
+334 
-340 RKALEMDRGDKKEE
+340 
-354 RIQPKENEREI
+354 
-365 KQEAIKEPSDGN
+365 
-377 NATPKDTE
+377 
-385 NTPILKESA
+385 
-394 IKKEAPKPNS
+394 
-404 KEEKRRLK
+404 
-412 EERKKAKAEQ
+412 
-422 RAREFE
+422 
-428 QRAKEQQER
+428 
-437 DKKELEERRK
+437 
-447 ALEMDR
+447 
-453 GDKKEERIQPKENER
+453 
-468 EIKQEA
+468 
-474 IKEPS
+474 
-479 DGNNATP
+479 
-486 KDTENTPILK
+486 
-496 ESAIKKEAPKPNSK
+496 
-510 EEKRRLKEERKKAK
+510 
-524 AEQRAREFE
+524 
-533 QRAREHQERDEKEL
+533 HQERDEKEL
-547 EERRKALEM
+547 EERRKALEAG
-556 NKK
+556 KK

>member
-80 AKFKAFESMK
+80 AKFRAFESMK

-114 QAFLIAPNDEI
+114 QAFLIAPNDEL

-185 FEILEKRELDTSRVT
+185 FEILEKRELDTSGVT

-242 RKEVRIKKQEERID
+242 RKEVRIEKKEVGID
-256 SREIKREIKQEAI
+256 ARENKREIKQEAI

-278 AENAPTSKE
+278 TENAPTLEEKNYQKAERKLDAKEERRRSRDERKKTKATKKAMEFEEREKEHDERDEKETEGRRKALGMDKGNEKVNAKENERETKQESANEPSSENNATPKDTENTSVLKE
-287 SNAFK
+287 SATKK
-292 EAPKLSPK
+292 EAPKPSSK
-300 EERRLSKEE
+300 EEKRRLKEE
-309 KKKAKAEQRAR
+309 KKKAKAEQRA
-320 EFEQRAKEQQERDK
+320 K
-334 KELEER
+334 
-340 RKALEMDRGDKKEE
+340 
-354 RIQPKENEREI
+354 
-365 KQEAIKEPSDGN
+365 
-377 NATPKDTE
+377 
-385 NTPILKESA
+385 
-394 IKKEAPKPNS
+394 
-404 KEEKRRLK
+404 
-412 EERKKAKAEQ
+412 
-422 RAREFE
+422 
-428 QRAKEQQER
+428 
-437 DKKELEERRK
+437 
-447 ALEMDR
+447 
-453 GDKKEERIQPKENER
+453 
-468 EIKQEA
+468 
-474 IKEPS
+474 
-479 DGNNATP
+479 
-486 KDTENTPILK
+486 
-496 ESAIKKEAPKPNSK
+496 
-510 EEKRRLKEERKKAK
+510 
-524 AEQRAREFE
+524 EFE

-547 EERRKALEM
+547 EERRKALEAG
-556 NKK
+556 KK

>member
-80 AKFKAFESMK
+80 AKFRAFESMK
-90 QSHLP
+90 QIHLP

-114 QAFLIAPNDEI
+114 QAFLIAPNDEL

-185 FEILEKRELDTSRVT
+185 FEILEKRELDTSGVT

-278 AENAPTSKE
+278 TENAPTLEEKNYQKAE
-287 SNAFK
+287 R
-292 EAPKLSPK
+292 KLDVK
-300 EERRLSKEE
+300 EERRRLRDERKKAKATKKAMEFEEREKERDERDEQETEGRRKALEMDKSDKKEERVKPKENEQEIKQEAIKEPDNGNNATQQGEKQNAPKENNAQKEEKKPNSKEEKRRLKEE

-320 EFEQRAKEQQERDK
+320 EFEQRAKE
-334 KELEER
+334 
-340 RKALEMDRGDKKEE
+340 
-354 RIQPKENEREI
+354 
-365 KQEAIKEPSDGN
+365 
-377 NATPKDTE
+377 
-385 NTPILKESA
+385 
-394 IKKEAPKPNS
+394 
-404 KEEKRRLK
+404 
-412 EERKKAKAEQ
+412 
-422 RAREFE
+422 
-428 QRAKEQQER
+428 
-437 DKKELEERRK
+437 
-447 ALEMDR
+447 
-453 GDKKEERIQPKENER
+453 
-468 EIKQEA
+468 
-474 IKEPS
+474 
-479 DGNNATP
+479 
-486 KDTENTPILK
+486 
-496 ESAIKKEAPKPNSK
+496 
-510 EEKRRLKEERKKAK
+510 
-524 AEQRAREFE
+524 
-533 QRAREHQERDEKEL
+533 HQERDEKEL
-547 EERRKALEM
+547 EERRKALEAG
-556 NKK
+556 KK

>member
-80 AKFKAFESMK
+80 AKFRAFESMK

-185 FEILEKRELDTSRVT
+185 FEILEKRELDTSGVT

-242 RKEVRIKKQEERID
+242 RKEVRIKKQEEKVD
-256 SREIKREIKQEAI
+256 AREIKREIKQEAI

-278 AENAPTSKE
+278 TENAPTLEEKNYQKAE
-287 SNAFK
+287 R
-292 EAPKLSPK
+292 KLDIK
-300 EERRLSKEE
+300 EERRRLRDER
-309 KKKAKAEQRAR
+309 KKANATKKAM
-320 EFEQRAKEQQERDK
+320 EFEEREKVHDERD
-334 KELEER
+334 EQETEGR
-340 RKALEMDRGDKKEE
+340 RKALEMDKSDKKEE
-354 RIQPKENEREI
+354 RVKPKENDQEI
-365 KQEAIKEPSDGN
+365 KQEATKEPSNEN
-377 NATPKDTE
+377 NATQQGE
-385 NTPILKESA
+385 N
-394 IKKEAPKPNS
+394 KPNS

-412 EERKKAKAEQ
+412 EEK
-422 RAREFE
+422 
-428 QRAKEQQER
+428 
-437 DKKELEERRK
+437 
-447 ALEMDR
+447 
-453 GDKKEERIQPKENER
+453 
-468 EIKQEA
+468 
-474 IKEPS
+474 
-479 DGNNATP
+479 
-486 KDTENTPILK
+486 
-496 ESAIKKEAPKPNSK
+496 
-510 EEKRRLKEERKKAK
+510 KKAK

-547 EERRKALEM
+547 EERRKALEAG
-556 NKK
+556 KK

>member
-80 AKFKAFESMK
+80 AKFRAFESMK
-90 QSHLP
+90 QRHLP

-114 QAFLIAPNDEI
+114 QAFLIAPNDEL

-185 FEILEKRELDTSRVT
+185 FEILEKRELDTSGVT

-256 SREIKREIKQEAI
+256 SREIKREIKQEVI

-278 AENAPTSKE
+278 TQNTPTLEEKNYQKAER
-287 SNAFK
+287 
-292 EAPKLSPK
+292 KLDSK
-300 EERRLSKEE
+300 EERRYLRDERKKAKATKKAMELEEREKEHDERDERETEGRRKALEMDKGNAKKNEQEIKQEAIKEPSNENNATQQGEKQNAPKENKAQKEEKKPNSKEEKRRLKEE

-320 EFEQRAKEQQERDK
+320 EFEQRAKE
-334 KELEER
+334 
-340 RKALEMDRGDKKEE
+340 
-354 RIQPKENEREI
+354 
-365 KQEAIKEPSDGN
+365 
-377 NATPKDTE
+377 
-385 NTPILKESA
+385 
-394 IKKEAPKPNS
+394 
-404 KEEKRRLK
+404 
-412 EERKKAKAEQ
+412 
-422 RAREFE
+422 
-428 QRAKEQQER
+428 
-437 DKKELEERRK
+437 
-447 ALEMDR
+447 
-453 GDKKEERIQPKENER
+453 
-468 EIKQEA
+468 
-474 IKEPS
+474 
-479 DGNNATP
+479 
-486 KDTENTPILK
+486 
-496 ESAIKKEAPKPNSK
+496 
-510 EEKRRLKEERKKAK
+510 
-524 AEQRAREFE
+524 
-533 QRAREHQERDEKEL
+533 HQERDEKEL
-547 EERRKALEM
+547 EERRKALEAG
-556 NKK
+556 KK

>member
-80 AKFKAFESMK
+80 AKFRAFESMK
-90 QSHLP
+90 QRHLP

-114 QAFLIAPNDEI
+114 QAFLIAPNDEL

-185 FEILEKRELDTSRVT
+185 FEILEKRELDTSGVT

-242 RKEVRIKKQEERID
+242 RKEVRIEKKEVRID
-256 SREIKREIKQEAI
+256 ARENKREIKQEAIKEPKKANQGTENAPTLEEKNYQKAERKLDSKEERRYLRDERKKAKATKKAMELEEREKEHDERDDRETEERRKALEMDKSDKKEERVKPKENEQEIKQEAI

-278 AENAPTSKE
+278 AENAPKE
-287 SNAFK
+287 NNAPK
-292 EAPKLSPK
+292 EEPKLSSK
-300 EERRLSKEE
+300 EEKRRLKEE

-320 EFEQRAKEQQERDK
+320 EFEQRAKE
-334 KELEER
+334 
-340 RKALEMDRGDKKEE
+340 
-354 RIQPKENEREI
+354 
-365 KQEAIKEPSDGN
+365 
-377 NATPKDTE
+377 
-385 NTPILKESA
+385 
-394 IKKEAPKPNS
+394 
-404 KEEKRRLK
+404 
-412 EERKKAKAEQ
+412 
-422 RAREFE
+422 
-428 QRAKEQQER
+428 
-437 DKKELEERRK
+437 
-447 ALEMDR
+447 
-453 GDKKEERIQPKENER
+453 
-468 EIKQEA
+468 
-474 IKEPS
+474 
-479 DGNNATP
+479 
-486 KDTENTPILK
+486 
-496 ESAIKKEAPKPNSK
+496 
-510 EEKRRLKEERKKAK
+510 
-524 AEQRAREFE
+524 
-533 QRAREHQERDEKEL
+533 HQERDEKEL
-547 EERRKALEM
+547 EERRKALEAG
-556 NKK
+556 KK

>member
-47 QVGEFGFVVTKL
+47 KVGEFGFVVTKL

-80 AKFKAFESMK
+80 AKFRAFESMK

-114 QAFLIAPNDEI
+114 QAFLIAPNDEL

-185 FEILEKRELDTSRVT
+185 FEILEKRELDTSGVT

-242 RKEVRIKKQEERID
+242 RKEVRIEKKEERID
-256 SREIKREIKQEAI
+256 ARENKREIKQEAI

-278 AENAPTSKE
+278 TENAPTLEEKNYQKAE
-287 SNAFK
+287 R
-292 EAPKLSPK
+292 KLDTK
-300 EERRLSKEE
+300 EERRRSRDERK
-309 KKKAKAEQRAR
+309 KTKATKKAM
-320 EFEQRAKEQQERDK
+320 EFEEREKEHDERDE
-334 KELEER
+334 KETEER
-340 RKALEMDRGDKKEE
+340 RKALEMNKGDEKVNA
-354 RIQPKENEREI
+354 KENEREI
-365 KQEAIKEPSDGN
+365 KQEPANEPSSEN

-385 NTPILKESA
+385 NTSVLKENA
-394 IKKEAPKPNS
+394 AKKEVPKPS
-404 KEEKRRLK
+404 
-412 EERKKAKAEQ
+412 
-422 RAREFE
+422 
-428 QRAKEQQER
+428 
-437 DKKELEERRK
+437 
-447 ALEMDR
+447 
-453 GDKKEERIQPKENER
+453 
-468 EIKQEA
+468 
-474 IKEPS
+474 
-479 DGNNATP
+479 
-486 KDTENTPILK
+486 
-496 ESAIKKEAPKPNSK
+496 SK

>member
-1 MLRLLIGLLLMS
+1 MS

-80 AKFKAFESMK
+80 AKFRAFESMK
-90 QSHLP
+90 QRHLP

-185 FEILEKRELDTSRVT
+185 FEILEKRELDTSGVT

-242 RKEVRIKKQEERID
+242 RKEVRIEKKEERID
-256 SREIKREIKQEAI
+256 ARENKREIKQEAI

-278 AENAPTSKE
+278 TENAPTLEEKNYQKAE
-287 SNAFK
+287 R
-292 EAPKLSPK
+292 KLDVK
-300 EERRLSKEE
+300 EERRRLRDERKKAKATKKAMEFEEREKEHDERDEQETEGRRKALEMDKSDKKEERVKPKENEQEIKQEAIKEPDNGNNATQQGEKQNAPKENNAQKEEKKPNSKEEKRRLKEE

-320 EFEQRAKEQQERDK
+320 EFEQRAKE
-334 KELEER
+334 
-340 RKALEMDRGDKKEE
+340 
-354 RIQPKENEREI
+354 
-365 KQEAIKEPSDGN
+365 
-377 NATPKDTE
+377 
-385 NTPILKESA
+385 
-394 IKKEAPKPNS
+394 
-404 KEEKRRLK
+404 
-412 EERKKAKAEQ
+412 
-422 RAREFE
+422 
-428 QRAKEQQER
+428 
-437 DKKELEERRK
+437 
-447 ALEMDR
+447 
-453 GDKKEERIQPKENER
+453 
-468 EIKQEA
+468 
-474 IKEPS
+474 
-479 DGNNATP
+479 
-486 KDTENTPILK
+486 
-496 ESAIKKEAPKPNSK
+496 
-510 EEKRRLKEERKKAK
+510 
-524 AEQRAREFE
+524 
-533 QRAREHQERDEKEL
+533 HQERDEKEL
-547 EERRKALEM
+547 EERRKALEAG
-556 NKK
+556 KK

>member
-1 MLRLLIGLLLMS
+1 MS

-80 AKFKAFESMK
+80 AKFRAFESMK
-90 QSHLP
+90 QRHLP

-100 ARKGDLVYFRQFNN
+100 AKKGDLVYFRQFNN
-114 QAFLIAPNDEI
+114 QAFLIAPNDEL

-185 FEILEKRELDTSRVT
+185 FEILEKRELDTSGVT

-242 RKEVRIKKQEERID
+242 RKEVRIKKREGKID

-269 KEPKKANQG
+269 KEPKKANQSTENAPTLEEKNYQKAERKLDAKEERRYLRDERKKAKATKKAMELEEREKEHDERDDRETEGRRKALEMDKGNEKVNAKENEQEIKQEAIKEPKKANQG
-278 AENAPTSKE
+278 AENAPKE
-287 SNAFK
+287 NNAPK
-292 EAPKLSPK
+292 EEPKLSPK
-300 EERRLSKEE
+300 EEKRRLKEE

-320 EFEQRAKEQQERDK
+320 EFEQRAKE
-334 KELEER
+334 
-340 RKALEMDRGDKKEE
+340 
-354 RIQPKENEREI
+354 
-365 KQEAIKEPSDGN
+365 
-377 NATPKDTE
+377 
-385 NTPILKESA
+385 
-394 IKKEAPKPNS
+394 
-404 KEEKRRLK
+404 
-412 EERKKAKAEQ
+412 
-422 RAREFE
+422 
-428 QRAKEQQER
+428 
-437 DKKELEERRK
+437 
-447 ALEMDR
+447 
-453 GDKKEERIQPKENER
+453 
-468 EIKQEA
+468 
-474 IKEPS
+474 
-479 DGNNATP
+479 
-486 KDTENTPILK
+486 
-496 ESAIKKEAPKPNSK
+496 
-510 EEKRRLKEERKKAK
+510 
-524 AEQRAREFE
+524 
-533 QRAREHQERDEKEL
+533 HQERDEKEL
-547 EERRKALEM
+547 EERRKALEAG
-556 NKK
+556 KK

>member
-80 AKFKAFESMK
+80 AKFRAFESMK
-90 QSHLP
+90 QRHLP

-100 ARKGDLVYFRQFNN
+100 AKKGDLVYFRQFNN

-185 FEILEKRELDTSRVT
+185 FEILEKRELDTSGVT

-278 AENAPTSKE
+278 AENAPTLEEKNYQKAE
-287 SNAFK
+287 R
-292 EAPKLSPK
+292 KLDVK
-300 EERRLSKEE
+300 EERHYLRDER
-309 KKKAKAEQRAR
+309 KKAKATKKAM
-320 EFEQRAKEQQERDK
+320 EFEEREKEHDERDE
-334 KELEER
+334 KETEGR
-340 RKALEMDRGDKKEE
+340 RKALEMDKGNEKEE
-354 RIQPKENEREI
+354 RVKPKENEQEI
-365 KQEAIKEPSDGN
+365 KQEAIKEPKKANQGAENAPKEN
-377 NATPKDTE
+377 NAQ
-385 NTPILKESA
+385 KEE
-394 IKKEAPKPNS
+394 KKPNS

-412 EERKKAKAEQ
+412 EEKKKAKAEQ
-422 RAREFE
+422 RA
-428 QRAKEQQER
+428 K
-437 DKKELEERRK
+437 
-447 ALEMDR
+447 
-453 GDKKEERIQPKENER
+453 
-468 EIKQEA
+468 
-474 IKEPS
+474 
-479 DGNNATP
+479 
-486 KDTENTPILK
+486 
-496 ESAIKKEAPKPNSK
+496 
-510 EEKRRLKEERKKAK
+510 
-524 AEQRAREFE
+524 EFE

>member
-80 AKFKAFESMK
+80 AKFRAFESMK

-114 QAFLIAPNDEI
+114 QAFLIAPNDEL
-125 YEQIRATNTDINF
+125 YEQIRATNTDVNF

-185 FEILEKRELDTSRVT
+185 FEILEKRELDTSGVT

-242 RKEVRIKKQEERID
+242 RKEVRIKKREEKID
-256 SREIKREIKQEAI
+256 SREIKREIKQEAIKESKKANQGTQNAPTLEEKNYQKAERKLDAKEERRYLRDERKKAKATKKAMEFEEREKEHDERDDRETEERRKALEMDKGNEKVNAKENEREIKQEAI

-278 AENAPTSKE
+278 AENAPKE
-287 SNAFK
+287 NNA
-292 EAPKLSPK
+292 
-300 EERRLSKEE
+300 SKEE
-309 KKKAKAEQRAR
+309 K
-320 EFEQRAKEQQERDK
+320 
-334 KELEER
+334 
-340 RKALEMDRGDKKEE
+340 
-354 RIQPKENEREI
+354 
-365 KQEAIKEPSDGN
+365 
-377 NATPKDTE
+377 
-385 NTPILKESA
+385 
-394 IKKEAPKPNS
+394 KPNS

-412 EERKKAKAEQ
+412 EEK
-422 RAREFE
+422 
-428 QRAKEQQER
+428 
-437 DKKELEERRK
+437 
-447 ALEMDR
+447 
-453 GDKKEERIQPKENER
+453 
-468 EIKQEA
+468 
-474 IKEPS
+474 
-479 DGNNATP
+479 
-486 KDTENTPILK
+486 
-496 ESAIKKEAPKPNSK
+496 
-510 EEKRRLKEERKKAK
+510 KKAK

>member
-1 MLRLLIGLLLMS
+1 MS

-80 AKFKAFESMK
+80 AKFRAFESMK

-114 QAFLIAPNDEI
+114 QAFLIAPNDEL

-185 FEILEKRELDTSRVT
+185 FEILEKRELDTSGVT

-242 RKEVRIKKQEERID
+242 RKEVRIKKQEEKVD
-256 SREIKREIKQEAI
+256 AREVKREIKQEAV
-269 KEPKKANQG
+269 KEPSNENNATQQG
-278 AENAPTSKE
+278 ENKPNSKE
-287 SNAFK
+287 EK
-292 EAPKLSPK
+292 
-300 EERRLSKEE
+300 RRLKEE

-320 EFEQRAKEQQERDK
+320 EFEQRAKEHQERDE

-340 RKALEMDRGDKKEE
+340 RKALEMDKGNEKVNA
-354 RIQPKENEREI
+354 KENEQEI
-365 KQEAIKEPSDGN
+365 KQETIKEPSNEN
-377 NATPKDTE
+377 NATQQGEKQNASKE
-385 NTPILKESA
+385 NNASKEE
-394 IKKEAPKPNS
+394 KKPNS

-412 EERKKAKAEQ
+412 EEKKKAKAEQ

-428 QRAKEQQER
+428 QRAKE
-437 DKKELEERRK
+437 
-447 ALEMDR
+447 
-453 GDKKEERIQPKENER
+453 
-468 EIKQEA
+468 
-474 IKEPS
+474 
-479 DGNNATP
+479 
-486 KDTENTPILK
+486 
-496 ESAIKKEAPKPNSK
+496 
-510 EEKRRLKEERKKAK
+510 
-524 AEQRAREFE
+524 
-533 QRAREHQERDEKEL
+533 HQERDEKEL
-547 EERRKALEM
+547 EERRKALEAG
-556 NKK
+556 KK

>member
-80 AKFKAFESMK
+80 AKFRAFESMK

-114 QAFLIAPNDEI
+114 QAFLIAPNDEL

-185 FEILEKRELDTSRVT
+185 FEILEKRELDTSGVT

-242 RKEVRIKKQEERID
+242 RKEVRIKKKEERID

-278 AENAPTSKE
+278 TQNAPTLEEKNYQKAE
-287 SNAFK
+287 R
-292 EAPKLSPK
+292 KLDAK
-300 EERRLSKEE
+300 EERRYLRDERKKAKATKKAMEFEEREKEHDERDERETEGRRKALEMDKGNEKVNAKENEQEIKQEAIKEPSHENNATPKDTENTPILKESAIKKEVPKPNSKEEKRRLKEE

-320 EFEQRAKEQQERDK
+320 EFEQRAKEHQERDQ

-340 RKALEMDRGDKKEE
+340 RKALEAGKK
-354 RIQPKENEREI
+354 
-365 KQEAIKEPSDGN
+365 
-377 NATPKDTE
+377 
-385 NTPILKESA
+385 
-394 IKKEAPKPNS
+394 
-404 KEEKRRLK
+404 
-412 EERKKAKAEQ
+412 
-422 RAREFE
+422 
-428 QRAKEQQER
+428 
-437 DKKELEERRK
+437 
-447 ALEMDR
+447 
-453 GDKKEERIQPKENER
+453 
-468 EIKQEA
+468 
-474 IKEPS
+474 
-479 DGNNATP
+479 
-486 KDTENTPILK
+486 
-496 ESAIKKEAPKPNSK
+496 
-510 EEKRRLKEERKKAK
+510 
-524 AEQRAREFE
+524 
-533 QRAREHQERDEKEL
+533 
-547 EERRKALEM
+547 
-556 NKK
+556 